1 MSSSYRALY
10 RKWRPMTFSDI
21 VGQNHV
27 SDTLKHGIAAG
38 RITHAYLFCGTR
50 GTGKTSTAKIFS
62 RAVNCEHPIDGEP
75 CNECPTCR
83 GILDGSIM
91 DVYEMDAASNRGV
104 ENIREIRDE
113 VIYTPAGCTYKVYI
127 IDEVHMLTQEA
138 FNALLKTLEEPPAH
152 ALFILA
158 TTEPNKLPATVLSRC
173 QRFDFRRISVLDIAS
188 RLRQIAEAEKIP
200 ASEDALELVAELGDG
215 SMRDA
220 LSILDQCAAF
230 EQEDLTA
237 AKVSEIVGIADP
249 KTLFSIVDAIAD
261 GDAQT
266 ALLGADALFQKGK
279 EVQNFLEELSTHLR
293 NLLICKSTAQPEQ
306 LLERSKETVQ
316 KYQNQAEGF
325 SAERLIFMIKMLG
338 EATARAKWMT
348 APRLAAEMALIQ
360 LANPKY
366 SSENEALLARIE
378 KLERMISGGV
388 PAAAIQT
395 AAQPNE
401 SAEKQKETKKET
413 AAPAATDTPPWQEEE
428 KPPKAPAHA
437 DAAAVENQTAAAER
451 NADQG
456 TAGAAAETASAWGF
470 WADALQEIKEQSK
483 SLFAFLY
490 NAKAYQN
497 GSVIELELNSQVAF
511 GRIATPKGLSYLSK
525 LFSGVCGSAVT
536 VKAYMQGERPQPKNE
551 KEEPETGILDI
562 AKKKEMLGD
571 RMTVIQNEEE

>member
-325 SAERLIFMIKMLG
+325 SAERLIYMIKVLG

-428 KPPKAPAHA
+428 KPPIATARA
-437 DAAAVENQTAAAER
+437 DAAAAEDQAAAAER

-456 TAGAAAETASAWGF
+456 AAAETAAAWGF

-525 LFSGVCGSAVT
+525 LFSGVCGGTVT
-536 VKAYMQGERPQPKNE
+536 VKA
-551 KEEPETGILDI
+551 
-562 AKKKEMLGD
+562 
-571 RMTVIQNEEE
+571 